1 MQRPAVP
8 RPSTITAS
16 LFPALILVAGF
27 SVLAVVIGLV
37 LPASVAAPL
46 IEEGGPV
53 ENLTIV
59 MYLVAV
65 VVLLLRRLP
74 LTLPDKAA
82 IAVLLLACAARE
94 ADLHKDLF
102 GMSILKARFYTDFA
116 APWQIAVA
124 LAALLPAGAAV
135 WWLLVSRRG
144 AWFVRPARWSA
155 PVVTAVA
162 FVVVLVL
169 SKVLDRLP
177 DTLTGWHIVTTLS
190 EPARLFLQAWEEL
203 LELALPVLALCG
215 IVQAGR
221 SDPARSALT
230 PA

>member
-1 MQRPAVP
+1 MQRPVSK
-8 RPSTITAS
+8 PSAISDS
-16 LFPALILVAGF
+16 LILACALVAGF
-27 SVLAVVIGLV
+27 SVLAGFIGLV

-65 VVLLLRRLP
+65 AVLVFRRLP

-82 IAVLLLACAARE
+82 IAVVLLACAARE

-135 WWLLVSRRG
+135 WWLLVARRR
-144 AWFVRPARWSA
+144 AWFVRPALWTA

-162 FVVVLVL
+162 FIVVLVA
-169 SKVLDRLP
+169 SKVLDRMP
-177 DTLTGWHIVTTLS
+177 DTLTGWHVVTTLS
-190 EPARLFLQAWEEL
+190 DPARLFLQAWEEL

-221 SDPARSALT
+221 GDPARPALT